1 MRSYA
6 AQDII
11 VLPTLNTAS
20 AIALGQELLTAIK
33 AHTALPELIAAR
45 AISLEKAHG
54 ALSYALSRR
63 PQAESDP
70 QRTRS
75 ADHAEDH
82 AFSAL
87 HDWLYAWCKL
97 TSPDADLIRTMFAV
111 LFPDGL
117 KFTHLPYKQ
126 EWAEGEAKVARIA
139 SEGYDAEIARLG
151 GKPILDQLLAAHK
164 AYGKSL
170 GITVEGQDPNIGL
183 REPLLAF
190 SRYLRAYVVAV
201 SAHTDPDD
209 PTSGALADTLLAPL
223 HKWQTYVTVAAPEAT
238 GTTGASTPAST
249 PATTPVTTPGAQT
262 PAAQTPGAATPAAQA
277 PAAAA
282 HGSGDGETVHH

>member
-20 AIALGQELLTAIK
+20 AIALGQQLLTAIK

-45 AISLEKAHG
+45 ATSFEKAHS
-54 ALSYALSRR
+54 ALSLALSKR

-70 QRTRS
+70 KRPRS

-97 TSPDADLIRTMFAV
+97 SSPEADQARTMFAV

-126 EWAEGEAKVARIA
+126 EWAECEAKLARIA
-139 SEGYDAEIARLG
+139 SEGYDAEIVRLG

-164 AYGKSL
+164 AYGESL
-170 GITVEGQDPNIGL
+170 GITIDGQDPNVGL

-190 SRYLRAYVVAV
+190 YRYLRAYVVAV
-201 SAHTDPDD
+201 TAHTDPDD
-209 PTSGALADTLLAPL
+209 PMSGALADTLLAPL
-223 HKWQTYVTVAAPEAT
+223 HRWQTYVNVAAPAAT
-238 GTTGASTPAST
+238 GTTG
-249 PATTPVTTPGAQT
+249 TTGTTTPGAQT
-262 PAAQTPGAATPAAQA
+262 PGTTPAAQTPASPTPAPSNGPGAEPTQ
-277 PAAAA
+277 
-282 HGSGDGETVHH
+282 H